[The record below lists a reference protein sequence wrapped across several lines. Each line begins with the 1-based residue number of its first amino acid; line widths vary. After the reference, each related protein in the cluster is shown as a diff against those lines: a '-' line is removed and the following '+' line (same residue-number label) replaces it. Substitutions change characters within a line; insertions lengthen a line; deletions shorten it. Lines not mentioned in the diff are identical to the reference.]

1 MIILGIDPGLAK
13 TGWGIIEAKLQ
24 KFKLLAYGV
33 ILTEKTEPLELRIF
47 TIVKTIEDL
56 ILKYKPSDM
65 SIEDIYFLKNVSSAI
80 PIAKVIGALGVAAM
94 NNYLSMR
101 TFTPLQIKI
110 ALTGVGRAEKHQ
122 VQEMVRLLLSLQ
134 EIPRPDHAADALAA
148 GICYYN
154 HSLSNQ
160 RILKND

>member
-13 TGWGIIEAKLQ
+13 TGWGIVEAKSQ

-33 ILTEKTEPLELRIF
+33 INTEKNLPLEKRIF
-47 TIVKTIEDL
+47 TIVKIVESL
-56 ILKYKPSDM
+56 IYKYHPSEV
-65 SIEDIYFLKNVSSAI
+65 SIEDIFFLKNVSSAI
-80 PIAKVIGALGVAAM
+80 PIAKVIGAIGVAAM
-94 NNYLSMR
+94 NNELSVR

-122 VQEMVRLLLSLQ
+122 VQEMVKLLLSLK

-148 GICYYN
+148 GICYDN
-154 HSLSNQ
+154 HSISNQ
-160 RILKND
+160 RIQ

>member
-13 TGWGIIEAKLQ
+13 TGWGIVEAKSQ

-33 ILTEKTEPLELRIF
+33 INTEKNLPLVERIF
-47 TIVKTIEDL
+47 TIVKTVEGL
-56 ILKYKPSDM
+56 IQKYNPSEV

-80 PIAKVIGALGVAAM
+80 PIAKVIGAIGAAAM
-94 NNYLSMR
+94 NSELSVR

-122 VQEMVRLLLSLQ
+122 VQEMVKLILSLKD
-134 EIPRPDHAADALAA
+134 IPRPDHAADALAA

-154 HSLSNQ
+154 HSISNQ
-160 RILKND
+160 RIQ